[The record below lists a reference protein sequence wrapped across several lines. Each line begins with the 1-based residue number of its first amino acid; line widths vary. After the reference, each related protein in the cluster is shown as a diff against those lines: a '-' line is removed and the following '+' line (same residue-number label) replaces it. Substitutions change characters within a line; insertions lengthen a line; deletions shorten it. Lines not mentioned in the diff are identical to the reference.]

1 MNTKLQLSAGMFLI
15 LLIGQTIATIS
26 YINSVFSNSQL
37 YIFKD
42 KIIDDYNTLT
52 YKCFNNCNKIN
63 FKIDIELISN
73 LLDKIPTI
81 LNQTYNM
88 NPTSQNNNNF
98 SNKIEKAFEKLKN
111 NQQSSLYLPEDNLFL
126 LPTPISTSIEN
137 VLKNEKFK

>member
-26 YINSVFSNSQL
+26 YINSVFSNSL
-37 YIFKD
+37 S
-42 KIIDDYNTLT
+42 T
-52 YKCFNNCNKIN
+52 YF
-63 FKIDIELISN
+63 EPISN
-73 LLDKIPTI
+73 IHIISEEYHFLLDKIPTI

-137 VLKNEKFK
+137 FLKNEKFK